1 MAEYLLINYIQI
13 QYLIEE
19 ELKIFKLEYLSNYW
33 SDRTQIKVTKPK
45 LLNASIEETS
55 IWKTISNHW
64 SDLTLQIKVN

>member
-33 SDRTQIKVTKPK
+33 SDRTQIKVTTQ
-45 LLNASIEETS
+45 SY
-55 IWKTISNHW
+55 
-64 SDLTLQIKVN
+64 